1 MAKLHNKG
9 GHPFPYHWT
18 KKQGVSFSLS
28 FMLAFQGLAA
38 LCEKEDNS
46 KLKSELFE
54 VYPKLLQFHKGC
66 VLLLVCFKFN
76 EYVHMN
82 Q

>member
-1 MAKLHNKG
+1 MSL
-9 GHPFPYHWT
+9 P
-18 KKQGVSFSLS
+18 LS

-54 VYPKLLQFHKGC
+54 VYPKLLQFHKGY

-76 EYVHMN
+76 EYVHIN

>member
-1 MAKLHNKG
+1 
-9 GHPFPYHWT
+9 
-18 KKQGVSFSLS
+18 
-28 FMLAFQGLAA
+28 MLAFQGLAA

-66 VLLLVCFKFN
+66 VLLLVCSKFN
-76 EYVHMN
+76 EYVHIN
-82 Q
+82 FINNLIENHYFEVLPL

>member
-9 GHPFPYHWT
+9 SHPFPYHWT
-18 KKQGVSFSLS
+18 KKQGVSLSLS

-54 VYPKLLQFHKGC
+54 VYPKLLQFLKGY
-66 VLLLVCFKFN
+66 VLLLVYFKFN
-76 EYVHMN
+76 EYVHIN

>member
-1 MAKLHNKG
+1 
-9 GHPFPYHWT
+9 
-18 KKQGVSFSLS
+18 
-28 FMLAFQGLAA
+28 MLAFQGLAA

-66 VLLLVCFKFN
+66 VLLFALNLMDMLWFKFSFGAN
-76 EYVHMN
+76 F
-82 Q
+82 